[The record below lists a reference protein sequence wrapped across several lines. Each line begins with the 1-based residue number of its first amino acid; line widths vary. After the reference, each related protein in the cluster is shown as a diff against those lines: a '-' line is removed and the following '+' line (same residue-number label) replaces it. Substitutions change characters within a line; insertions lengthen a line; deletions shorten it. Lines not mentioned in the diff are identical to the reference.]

1 MSRGRGFTEA
11 EVDGLLDVIE
21 ELLPIGPNDWDRV
34 TERHCTYYPGLGR
47 TRESLKRKFASLY
60 NHKKPTGDPTC
71 PATVRR
77 AKRVWERIKE
87 EMDVSEG
94 EQSNDDD
101 DTPNEAV
108 DGSDGD
114 QPIVPILPPLED
126 ESAIENHQGLAGT
139 DDVVIQGG
147 AAGSVQSGGTP
158 RAVGNTS
165 NEVLSTEARTPIPGA
180 EATAIAGIRVRTPRQ
195 ARSTHVQS
203 TQPSLSDLMQF
214 MLVRA
219 DTESRLEQRRR
230 QDREDQEDRRRRE
243 REEAED
249 RHRREREEAEER
261 RERRMER
268 QFQNQSE
275 MMQIFM
281 MSVMEGRMKRKRE
294 HESDEEGKNT
304 NE

>member
-1 MSRGRGFTEA
+1 M
-11 EVDGLLDVIE
+11 
-21 ELLPIGPNDWDRV
+21 
-34 TERHCTYYPGLGR
+34 
-47 TRESLKRKFASLY
+47 
-60 NHKKPTGDPTC
+60 
-71 PATVRR
+71 
-77 AKRVWERIKE
+77 
-87 EMDVSEG
+87 
-94 EQSNDDD
+94 
-101 DTPNEAV
+101 NE
-108 DGSDGD
+108 
-114 QPIVPILPPLED
+114 
-126 ESAIENHQGLAGT
+126 NNQGLAET
-139 DDVVIQGG
+139 DDAVTEGGG
-147 AAGSVQSGGTP
+147 AGCVQSGGTP
-158 RAVGNTS
+158 SAVGNSS
-165 NEVLSTEARTPIPGA
+165 NEVVTTEVRTPVPG
-180 EATAIAGIRVRTPRQ
+180 TGNTIAGIRVRTPRQ

-203 TQPSLSDLMQF
+203 NQPSLSDLMQV

-281 MSVMEGRMKRKRE
+281 MSMMEGRMKQKRDN
-294 HESDEEGKNT
+294 ESDEEGKNT

>member
-1 MSRGRGFTEA
+1 M
-11 EVDGLLDVIE
+11 
-21 ELLPIGPNDWDRV
+21 
-34 TERHCTYYPGLGR
+34 
-47 TRESLKRKFASLY
+47 
-60 NHKKPTGDPTC
+60 
-71 PATVRR
+71 
-77 AKRVWERIKE
+77 WERIKE

-94 EQSNDDD
+94 EQGSNEEV
-101 DTPNEAV
+101 DTQNEAV
-108 DGSDGD
+108 DGSEGD
-114 QPIVPILPPLED
+114 VPILLPLED
-126 ESAIENHQGLAGT
+126 ESDTKNNQGLAET
-139 DDVVIQGG
+139 NDAVIQGG
-147 AAGSVQSGGTP
+147 GAGSVQSGGTP

-165 NEVLSTEARTPIPGA
+165 NEVVSTEVRTPVPG
-180 EATAIAGIRVRTPRQ
+180 TDTNTIAGICVRTPRQ

-203 TQPSLSDLMQF
+203 TQPSLTDLMQF

-249 RHRREREEAEER
+249 RHRREREEAKER

-281 MSVMEGRMKRKRE
+281 MSMMEGRMKRKRD
-294 HESDEEGKNT
+294 HESDEEGNNT
-304 NE
+304 KD